1 MVVLSGGDLCED
13 YIYYGYT
20 EDDIYYGRYII
31 DNEDIEE
38 PEIDEETELE
48 EEHSSISKWEYR
60 LMMLV

>member
-48 EEHSSISKWEYR
+48 
-60 LMMLV
+60 

>member
-1 MVVLSGGDLCED
+1 MVILSGGDLCED

-20 EDDIYYGRYII
+20 EDDIYYARYIN
-31 DNEDIEE
+31 DNEE

-60 LMMLV
+60 LMMLI